1 MKSRI
6 EWTNARVVATD
17 EIATDVRQI
26 RFEMDQ
32 PLGRF
37 QPGSHISIKVETPH
51 GPAVRTYT
59 CVEHTAHEL
68 MIAVKRHTNSRGG
81 SAFMWTLEKDRD
93 VEISLPENRFEL
105 GWGAPAY
112 LVIAG
117 GIGVTPVLGMAKALA
132 AREENVRMV
141 YAARSAGHMAYSA
154 ELQNALGERL
164 SLFASDKGER
174 IDFGALLADLPEGG
188 EVYACGPIRMLNA
201 LKSAWAKTG
210 RPASHL
216 RFEVFGD
223 SGDFAEQ
230 TFEVEILNR
239 PGRISVRPDETL
251 LDALLA
257 ANVPMIFDCQRGEC
271 GLCAVGVVDHATEI
285 DHRDVFFSEGEKS
298 EGRKM
303 CACVSRFA
311 GGTAKIDTGYR
322 I

>member
-6 EWTNARVVATD
+6 EWTRAKVIVAN
-17 EIATDVRQI
+17 EIATDVREI
-26 RFEMDQ
+26 RFEVDK

-37 QPGSHISIKVETPH
+37 QPGSHISIKVETPL

-59 CVEHTAHEL
+59 CVDNNPHEL
-68 MIAVKRHTNSRGG
+68 VIAVKRHANSRGG
-81 SAFMWTLEKDRD
+81 STFIWTLEAGRVVD
-93 VEISLPENRFEL
+93 ISLPENRFEL
-105 GWGAPAY
+105 GLGAPAY

-117 GIGVTPVLGMAKALA
+117 GIGVTPVLGMATTLA
-132 AREENVRMV
+132 ARGDNVRMA
-141 YAARSAGHMAYSA
+141 YATRSRAHMAYADTLSR
-154 ELQNALGERL
+154 ALGDRL
-164 SLFASDKGER
+164 DLFASDEGNR
-174 IDFGALLADLPEGG
+174 IDFDAQIADLPARG

-201 LKSAWAKTG
+201 LKAAWAKAG

-223 SGDFAEQ
+223 SGTFAEQ
-230 TFEVEILNR
+230 DFEVEIINR

-257 ANVPMIFDCQRGEC
+257 AKVPMIFDCQRGEC
-271 GLCAVGVVDHATEI
+271 GLCAVGVVDHSTDI
-285 DHRDVFFSEGEKS
+285 DHRDVFFSESEKS
-298 EGRKM
+298 EGGKM

-311 GGTAKIDTGYR
+311 GGVAKIDTGYR